1 VLQIKE
7 GSFKLRHQDVSDVGN
22 KCQTYDCG
30 GIICHLYTYICNM
43 YKVMNN
49 NNNILLLGTYAA
61 GISEFAN

>member
-1 VLQIKE
+1 MLQIKE

-49 NNNILLLGTYAA
+49 NNNILLLDT
-61 GISEFAN
+61 